1 MVGEPKGGGQVI
13 FVGNDWADD
22 HHDVCVMDSEGTVL
36 AERRFPEGLAGMSQL
51 QELIAAH
58 ADDPSGVL
66 IGSETDQ
73 GMWVEYLLAAGFGV
87 CAVNPKSVARY
98 RERIRPGGGKS
109 DRSDARLLADMVR
122 TDGHLHRRVAGN
134 TENAT
139 AVRALA
145 RAHQAL
151 IWERTRHSNRLRAIL
166 KGFYPAAVV
175 TFSSSLAGRDALAVL
190 AAAPTPSAGRR
201 LTVSGIR
208 RILEKAGRKRNLETK
223 AVEYQQGLKTE
234 HLAVGRVLEKANG
247 VIVGSQV
254 AILTEL
260 NRQIEE
266 LEAELNAHF
275 EQHPDADIYL
285 SLPGSGVILSARM
298 LGEFG
303 DDPDRYADVKSRRNA
318 AATSPLTIQSGKT
331 RVVTKR
337 WIRNERLHGAVID
350 WAYHATR
357 QSPGAAA
364 YYQHK
369 RATEAD
375 HHQALRAVGNRLVG
389 ILHGCLQHRTPYD
402 EDTAWGHRQD
412 HAA

>member
-1 MVGEPKGGGQVI
+1 MF

-36 AERRFPEGLAGMSQL
+36 AERRFTEGLAGMSQM
-51 QELIAAH
+51 QELIAAY
-58 ADDPSGVL
+58 ADDPSEVL
-66 IGSETDQ
+66 VGSETDQ
-73 GMWVEYLLAAGFGV
+73 GLWIEYLLAAGFGV

-122 TDGHLHRRVAGN
+122 TDGHLHRRVTGN
-134 TENAT
+134 TETAS
-139 AVRALA
+139 AVRVLA
-145 RAHQAL
+145 RAHQTL
-151 IWERTRHSNRLRAIL
+151 IWERTRHTNRLRAIL
-166 KGFYPAAVV
+166 KGFYPAAVA
-175 TFSSSLAGRDALAVL
+175 TFSPLGGRDALAVL
-190 AAAPTPSAGRR
+190 AAAPTPSQGRR

-208 RILEKAGRKRNLETK
+208 RILEKAGRQRNLEAR
-223 AVEYQQGLKTE
+223 AVEYQQGLKAE
-234 HLAVGRVLEKANG
+234 HLAVGP
-247 VIVGSQV
+247 VIERAHGAIVSSQV

-260 NRQIEE
+260 NRQISGLETE
-266 LEAELNAHF
+266 LTAHF

-285 SLPGSGVILSARM
+285 SLPGTGVILSVRM

-303 DDPDRYADVKSRRNA
+303 DDPDRYTDVKSRRNA

-350 WAYHATR
+350 WAFQAVK

-369 RATEAD
+369 RDTGGAD

-389 ILHGCLQHRTPYD
+389 ILHGCLRHRTLYD
-402 EDTAWGHRQD
+402 EDTAWRHQQD
-412 HAA
+412 QAA